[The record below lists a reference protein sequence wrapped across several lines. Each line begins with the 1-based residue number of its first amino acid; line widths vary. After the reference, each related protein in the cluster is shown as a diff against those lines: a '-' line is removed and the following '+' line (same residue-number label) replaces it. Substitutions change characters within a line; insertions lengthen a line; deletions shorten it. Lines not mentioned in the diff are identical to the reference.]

1 MCQFAIMQML
11 RMVFVSMFCY
21 LLRIRIVDLDLLR
34 VFYFAICYYQRYWI
48 DCLWLLL
55 LLRSVRMSDER
66 DRDSIE
72 ADLAA
77 LLRDSVTG
85 DVGWKST
92 DTCRHWP
99 APAHSALCIHLH
111 KYLHSSVFRNLDLDI
126 NCAV

>member
-1 MCQFAIMQML
+1 MKGKNIFHQISNISPQLRQTMCQFAIMQML

-21 LLRIRIVDLDLLR
+21 LLRIRMVDLDLLR

-92 DTCRHWP
+92 DTCSR
-99 APAHSALCIHLH
+99 A
-111 KYLHSSVFRNLDLDI
+111 
-126 NCAV
+126 